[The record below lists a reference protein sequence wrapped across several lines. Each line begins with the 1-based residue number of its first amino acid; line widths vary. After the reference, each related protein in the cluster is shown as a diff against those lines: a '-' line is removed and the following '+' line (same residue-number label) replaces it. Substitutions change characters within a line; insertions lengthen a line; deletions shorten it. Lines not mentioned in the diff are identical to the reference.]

1 MRTCKISIQ
10 SIIEE
15 GIFLDDSKIAKVTP
29 TYKAG
34 DNSDSMLFQ
43 NSRTNNVRIITNIV
57 SIFNQK

>member
-43 NSRTNNVRIITNIV
+43 NSRTNNV
-57 SIFNQK
+57 Q

>member
-1 MRTCKISIQ
+1 MWTCKISIQ

-29 TYKAG
+29 IYKAD

-43 NSRTNNVRIITNIV
+43 NSRMNSVPIITNIV
-57 SIFNQK
+57 SICNQK

>member
-15 GIFLDDSKIAKVTP
+15 GIFLDDSKIAK
-29 TYKAG
+29 AD

-43 NSRTNNVRIITNIV
+43 NSRTNNVPIITNIV